1 MMRILSYKH
10 IIFLL
15 VPLFLVGC
23 INQIEPQV
31 QGWLHIGKP
40 IQESVSET
48 RTSADEIDYLV
59 SISKNGN
66 MVMNPIRYSVIGNSI
81 PLSADEYTLIAESCT
96 KTEAEALPTLYGQP
110 RYVGTES
117 FTISPNQRTEVF
129 VKCSMANAAFKVVK
143 DASFYYTSF
152 KVTATVGHRS
162 LEFSDDESI
171 AYYNVEE
178 NNEATLTYVVEAI
191 DAEGRKGYG
200 SGSLILK
207 ARNLSKLNLKANSVG
222 YLDIE
227 ITYDDTFTPYVTE
240 IIILDEI

>member
-1 MMRILSYKH
+1 MMRKLSYKH

-23 INQIEPQV
+23 INQIEPQL

-40 IQESVSET
+40 IQESASET
-48 RTSADEIDYLV
+48 RASTDEIDYLV

-152 KVTATVGHRS
+152 KVVATVGHRS
-162 LEFSDDESI
+162 LEFTDDESI
-171 AYYNVEE
+171 GYYNVGE
-178 NNEATLTYVVEAI
+178 NNEATLTYAVEAI

-200 SGSLILK
+200 SGSLKLK
-207 ARNLSKLNLKANSVG
+207 ARNLSKLILKANALGSINVT
-222 YLDIE
+222 IS
-227 ITYDDTFTPYVTE
+227 YDDTFTPVVTNIVLPE
-240 IIILDEI
+240 